1 MSRPSESVNVMED
14 SEECIRLALKSISS
28 TESLIC
34 GISKRRL
41 GKHSSPNEIAVRNA
55 LQKEPGVTDVPCSL
69 AQAEHSLQIIDC
81 QLKCK
86 ADFSSLPR
94 LQWREIYWQIELI

>member
-1 MSRPSESVNVMED
+1 MSRPSESVNVLED
-14 SEECIRLALKSISS
+14 SEECIRLALKSIFS

-69 AQAEHSLQIIDC
+69 AQAGHSLQI
-81 QLKCK
+81 LVV
-86 ADFSSLPR
+86 SSNVK
-94 LQWREIYWQIELI
+94 LISLHCPGCNGGRYIGK

>member
-14 SEECIRLALKSISS
+14 SEECIRLALKSIFS

-55 LQKEPGVTDVPCSL
+55 QSNSL
-69 AQAEHSLQIIDC
+69 
-81 QLKCK
+81 
-86 ADFSSLPR
+86 
-94 LQWREIYWQIELI
+94 LICGTCMDAFF